1 MLHAHVTKARH
12 LAQRFGMLV
21 AEGAYVSPHA
31 FSAISSNI
39 LIPLCLSP
47 RVPFFPHLPVP
58 GGNNRLPEYS
68 MPFVIHLLAYHPD
81 FAREDHAILYTFQQ
95 YLEFYFDQLC
105 RGHNESYPLLK
116 VRLMQHSCMSS
127 RALQYRKRNT
137 LQFCPKLNPRPSL
150 DAALC

>member
-12 LAQRFGMLV
+12 LAQRFG
-21 AEGAYVSPHA
+21 VSRCIRIVLCTLFDLWHR
-31 FSAISSNI
+31 SSSISSSPFPPPGV
-39 LIPLCLSP
+39 PL
-47 RVPFFPHLPVP
+47 VP

-116 VRLMQHSCMSS
+116 VRHCEHSCMYS
-127 RALQYRKRNT
+127 RALLVSAPKTKHMT
-137 LQFCPKLNPRPSL
+137 LLHLAHIMAFS
-150 DAALC
+150 